1 MLVPPQQPQENQ
13 DPFIHFYTKW
23 EVYGCF
29 CKLILL
35 YEDNIQNTFIV
46 TRDVGQ
52 NCLTYNLQHIFL
64 VCIKVTLKF
73 QFP

>member
-13 DPFIHFYTKW
+13 DPFFHFHTELKI
-23 EVYGCF
+23 YGCF

-52 NCLTYNLQHIFL
+52 NSVSLIICSIYSWF
-64 VCIKVTLKF
+64 V
-73 QFP
+73 